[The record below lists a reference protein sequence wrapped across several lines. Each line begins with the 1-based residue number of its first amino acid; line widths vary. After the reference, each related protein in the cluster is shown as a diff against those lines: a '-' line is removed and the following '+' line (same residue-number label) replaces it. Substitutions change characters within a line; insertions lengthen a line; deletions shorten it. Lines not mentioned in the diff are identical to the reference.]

1 MPVSI
6 RPDLPDRLHAAVRQA
21 APQSVVQAGNGL
33 AEPRLE
39 LAFTDATTSFLA
51 AGELF
56 AKAVP
61 PATTAAAPAPP
72 VAAAPAPAVRT
83 PPAAPASPPAT
94 AVPAPATGPRAEIRA
109 LLENYVRA
117 VETKDVALLHRVR
130 PNLTEDELRR
140 VRQSNEIKRSH
151 KVDLRVFDVT
161 VNGDEAQAD
170 GRREDVVVLSSG
182 QRLQTE
188 TKFSYTFKRGPRGW
202 VLDQV
207 RESADRPAETR
218 PAQPRVPRRSDAA
231 PR

>member
-1 MPVSI
+1 M
-6 RPDLPDRLHAAVRQA
+6 
-21 APQSVVQAGNGL
+21 
-33 AEPRLE
+33 
-39 LAFTDATTSFLA
+39 
-51 AGELF
+51 
-56 AKAVP
+56 
-61 PATTAAAPAPP
+61 
-72 VAAAPAPAVRT
+72 
-83 PPAAPASPPAT
+83 
-94 AVPAPATGPRAEIRA
+94 
-109 LLENYVRA
+109 RA